1 MKIKGRDEETGQ
13 EHEAEANEANE
24 EFVEKMNESGMTDEE
39 IKRIID
45 KLNISADGKYLLYKL
60 SKGAIQIGRYIVRI
74 GRKII
79 DFICRIFTDYPSASF
94 GMIFGAI
101 AGVLIA
107 SIPIVGVALGS
118 IVTPLLML
126 FGLAKGLQ
134 EEIKDKALA
143 RRIAQANAQF
153 KPLSA

>member
-1 MKIKGRDEETGQ
+1 MKIKGRDEETG
-13 EHEAEANEANE
+13 HEYETEAAEANE
-24 EFVEKMNESGMTDEE
+24 EFVEKMSESDMTDEE

-60 SKGAIQIGRYIVRI
+60 SKGAIQIGRYIVKI

-107 SIPIVGVALGS
+107 SIPIVGVTLGS

-134 EEIKDKALA
+134 EEIKDKTLA

-153 KPLSA
+153 KPLNA

>member
-1 MKIKGRDEETGQ
+1 MKIKGRDEESGKKY
-13 EHEAEANEANE
+13 ESEANEVNE
-24 EFVEKMNESGMTDEE
+24 EFVERMSESNMTDEE

-45 KLNISADGKYLLYKL
+45 KLNISADAKLLLYKI
-60 SKGAIQIGRYIVRI
+60 SKGTIQAGRYIIKI

-79 DFICRIFTDYPSASF
+79 DFICQIFTDYPSASF
-94 GMIFGAI
+94 GMVFGAI

-107 SIPIVGVALGS
+107 SIPIIGVALGS
-118 IVTPLLML
+118 IVTPLLMM

-143 RRIAQANAQF
+143 RRIAEANAQF
-153 KPLSA
+153 RPLKT